1 MADALQN
8 YIDGTFVDAADGTG
22 FDVFNPATGEV
33 IATAPDSKQADVD
46 AAVNAARRT
55 FDDGPWW
62 PRTTE
67 RERGGILLR
76 AADIVRREH
85 ERLAQLESLD
95 SGKPIGEARE
105 DIAEVAFMF
114 EYYGGWATKIYGD
127 IPPVGP
133 DAMSLVVKEPV
144 GVAAAITP
152 WNYPMMMAVQK
163 VAPAI
168 AAGCTLILKPAEQTP
183 LTALE
188 IPKILEEA
196 GLPAG
201 VLNVLTGFGE
211 TCGAPLVAHPN
222 VDKVGFTGSK
232 DVGKMIMRSGADTL
246 KRVTLELG
254 GKSPN
259 IVFADAEFDAAIQ
272 GSANGIFWNQ
282 GEICSAGSRV
292 FVERSI
298 YDDALNALV
307 GHAQAVTLGDGKD
320 EATTMGPL
328 VSKEQQERVLSYIEI
343 GQGEAKMAVQ
353 GDAPSDPKL
362 ANGYFVPP
370 TIFADVDNDARIA
383 REEIFGPVMSVIPFT
398 SPDEVIE
405 LSNDNEYGL
414 AAAVWTRDIKKA
426 TQHGEGA
433 PRRHRVDQRLAAG
446 ADRDAVGRLQA
457 VGDRP
462 RAGPGRPG
470 RLPGVQAHLR
480 EPGRVAAIMLRASR
494 GASNPPPMMP
504 SVAMTMTLMAARRL
518 KLWAIHPSS
527 GGLQMNPV

>member
-8 YIDGTFVDAADGTG
+8 YVDGTWVDAQDGKR
-22 FDVFNPATGEV
+22 FDVYDPSTGEV
-33 IATAPDSKQADVD
+33 IATAPDSQPADVERAID
-46 AAVNAARRT
+46 AARRT
-55 FDDGPWW
+55 FDKGTWW

-67 RERGGILLR
+67 RERGRILLN
-76 AADIVRREH
+76 AADIVRRDL
-85 ERLAQLESLD
+85 ERLAAMESLD
-95 SGKPIGEARE
+95 AGKPIGEARE

-114 EYYGGWATKIYGD
+114 EYYGGWATKVYGE

-168 AAGCTLILKPAEQTP
+168 AAGCTVILKPAEQTP

-188 IPKILEEA
+188 IPKIMEEA

-201 VLNVLTGFGE
+201 VLHVITGFGE
-211 TCGAPLVAHPN
+211 TAGAPLVSSPK

-232 DVGKMIMRSGADTL
+232 EIGKLIMRNGADTL

-259 IVFADAEFDAAIQ
+259 IVFADAEFDAAIE

-292 FVERSI
+292 FIERPI

-307 GHAQAVTLGDGKD
+307 DHANSVKMGAPGADG
-320 EATTMGPL
+320 TTMGPL
-328 VSKEQQERVLSYIEI
+328 VSKEQQERVEQYIEI
-343 GQGEAKMAVQ
+343 GASEATMAVQ
-353 GDAPSDPKL
+353 GERPADPTL
-362 ANGYFVPP
+362 ANGYYVPP
-370 TIFADVDNDARIA
+370 TIFADVDNNARIA

-398 SPDEVIE
+398 TPEEVLE

-414 AAAVWTRDIKKA
+414 AAAVWTRDIKKGLNTA
-426 TQHGEGA
+426 RA
-433 PRRHRVDQRLAAG
+433 L
-446 ADRDAVGRLQA
+446 
-457 VGDRP
+457 
-462 RAGPGRPG
+462 RAGIVWINDTQPAPTEAPWGGYKQSGIGRELG
-470 RLPGVQAHLR
+470 SQGIEDYLEAKHIYVNLS
-480 EPGRVAAIMLRASR
+480 E
-494 GASNPPPMMP
+494 
-504 SVAMTMTLMAARRL
+504 
-518 KLWAIHPSS
+518 
-527 GGLQMNPV
+527 

>member
-8 YIDGTFVDAADGTG
+8 FVDGRWVDAAGG
-22 FDVFNPATGEV
+22 GRFDVFDPATGEV
-33 IATAPDSKQADVD
+33 IATAPDSQPTDAEAAVD
-46 AAVNAARRT
+46 AARRA
-55 FDDGPWW
+55 FDDGAWW

-67 RERGGILLR
+67 RERGRILLR
-76 AADIVRREH
+76 AADIVRREL
-85 ERLAQLESLD
+85 ERLAQMESLD
-95 SGKPIGEARE
+95 AGKPIGEARD

-133 DAMSLVVKEPV
+133 DALSLVVKEPM
-144 GVAAAITP
+144 GVAVAITP

-168 AAGCTLILKPAEQTP
+168 AAGCTMVLKPAEQTP
-183 LTALE
+183 LTGLE

-196 GLPAG
+196 GLPPG
-201 VLNVLTGFGE
+201 VLNVITGFGE
-211 TCGAPLVAHPN
+211 SAGAPLVASPK

-232 DVGKMIMRSGADTL
+232 DVGKLIMRSGADTL

-259 IVFADAEFDAAIQ
+259 IVFADAEFDAAVE

-292 FVERSI
+292 FIERGI
-298 YDDALNALV
+298 YDEALNALV
-307 GHAQAVTLGDGKD
+307 ERARGVVVGSGKD

-328 VSKEQQERVLSYIEI
+328 VSKEQQERVLSYIEV
-343 GQGEAKMAVQ
+343 GQQEAKLAVQ
-353 GDAPSDPKL
+353 GNAPTSPEL

-370 TIFADVDNDARIA
+370 TIFADVDNGARIA
-383 REEIFGPVMSVIPFT
+383 REEIFGPVMSVIPF
-398 SPDEVIE
+398 SSVDEVIE

-426 TQHGEGA
+426 ISTA
-433 PRRHRVDQRLAAG
+433 KAL
-446 ADRDAVGRLQA
+446 
-457 VGDRP
+457 
-462 RAGPGRPG
+462 RAGIVWVNDTQPAPTESPWGGYKQSGIGRELG
-470 RLPGVQAHLR
+470 R
-480 EPGRVAAIMLRASR
+480 E
-494 GASNPPPMMP
+494 
-504 SVAMTMTLMAARRL
+504 
-518 KLWAIHPSS
+518 
-527 GGLQMNPV
+527 GLDDYLESKHIYVNLAE